1 MLCPRVKEV
10 VTNPGCVI
18 AVGLHTNRGRLM
30 NMHTPVRCASWSL
43 KDFLLE
49 WEEWQELARAVRK
62 ATTCEG
68 ARGGLM
74 GENTCCQARGG
85 HEFDPRDPRDGRA
98 EWTST
103 SCGAVPRKYTE
114 GHITGM

>member
-1 MLCPRVKEV
+1 
-10 VTNPGCVI
+10 
-18 AVGLHTNRGRLM
+18 M

-49 WEEWQELARAVRK
+49 LEEWQELARAVRK